1 MRIVVQRVTESSV
14 SVDGK
19 VVGAVGKGYMI
30 LVGVEDADTPED
42 ADWLARKVAAL
53 RVFDDEAGVMNLDIR
68 QVGGRSAG
76 HIAIYA
82 LCQLQE
88 EQPPIMVS
96 CRQAA
101 RRRAALPPLLRPTGG
116 AFGRRQGGTG
126 YIWGRY
132 EGGIGQRWACDHTHG
147 LEEQGVSC
155 PPYSPYKRGA

>member
-68 QVGGRSAG
+68 QVGGAVL
-76 HIAIYA
+76 AISQFTLYA
-82 LCQLQE
+82 SYKKSNR
-88 EQPPIMVS
+88 PS
-96 CRQAA
+96 WF
-101 RRRAALPPLLRPTGG
+101 RAAKQPVAEPLYRHFCTGH
-116 AFGRRQGGTG
+116 
-126 YIWGRY
+126 IWGRY
-132 EGGIGQRWACDHTHG
+132 EGGVGQRWACDHTHG
-147 LEEQGVSC
+147 LEEQGMSR
-155 PPYSPYKRGA
+155 PPYSTYKRGA